1 MGQDSLRRLQMSI
14 KQAVFQ
20 LNGEEYGLDITQ
32 VNTIEKDLEI
42 IKADNLPK
50 NIKGKVKIRGNE
62 LPVYS
67 LRRKFGIPDAEA
79 DKNTRYLITNAGD
92 VQIALEVDLV
102 KGIKDFDQ
110 SDIFDVPEVIKSSDT
125 SYLKSIAHSDEG
137 LVLLLDS
144 SMLMSGDEIKALE
157 KSKSN

>member
-1 MGQDSLRRLQMSI
+1 MST
-14 KQAVFQ
+14 KQAVFH

-42 IKADNLPK
+42 MKVENLPK
-50 NIKGKVKIRGNE
+50 NIKGKVKLRENE

-79 DKNTRYLITNAGD
+79 DRNTRYLITNAGD

-102 KGIKDFDQ
+102 KGIKDFNQ

-125 SYLKSIAHSDEG
+125 SYLKSIAHSEEG
-137 LVLLLDS
+137 LILLLDS
-144 SMLMSGDEIKALE
+144 NMLLSGDEIKALE
-157 KSKSN
+157 KSKAIKCRH

>member
-1 MGQDSLRRLQMSI
+1 MWQDSLRRLQMSI

>member
-1 MGQDSLRRLQMSI
+1 MSI

-110 SDIFDVPEVIKSSDT
+110 SDVFDVPEVIKSSDT

>member
-1 MGQDSLRRLQMSI
+1 MSI